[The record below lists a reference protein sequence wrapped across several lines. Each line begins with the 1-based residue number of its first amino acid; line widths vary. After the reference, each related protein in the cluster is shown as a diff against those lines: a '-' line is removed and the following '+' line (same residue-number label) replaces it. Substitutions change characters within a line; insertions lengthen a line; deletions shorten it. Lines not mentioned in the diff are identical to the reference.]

1 MTYYYVE
8 IIVYL
13 ITIRFLKVYVDVQN
27 VQLETKGFLSMVTTW
42 HPTEKVNFKPVPF
55 PFNKLQPIEECSS
68 MKCFLLIQQSCN
80 ITHHFFSKH
89 FDQCLTMY
97 FMLKG
102 YPSQV
107 TLAICFLVFVTSF
120 VQGLSKKHGNQ
131 YGFQLWKLSP
141 HYWRPK

>member
-13 ITIRFLKVYVDVQN
+13 ITIRLLKVYVDVQTFN
-27 VQLETKGFLSMVTTW
+27 WKQKGFLSMVTTW

-55 PFNKLQPIEECSS
+55 PFNKLQPVEECSS
-68 MKCFLLIQQSCN
+68 MKCFLLIIQQSCN

-89 FDQCLTMY
+89 FGQCLTMY

-107 TLAICFLVFVTSF
+107 TLAICFLAFLTSF

-131 YGFQLWKLSP
+131 SGFQL
-141 HYWRPK
+141 